1 MADMLKNTCSV
12 DLVGLKKLENRSCPL
27 SDDVLVEIISHLPA
41 KAFFKL
47 LPVCKTFRQLTL
59 DSHFL
64 LSQSYYNNTIS
75 GFIVHSDNILNSI
88 ILIDPYAGVPSSSL
102 KFITD
107 TESIFLGSAGGLVFV
122 LNQKYERFDATTTGI
137 CVYNPARGTR
147 CWLPS
152 PPGECT
158 PGGIA
163 VRFMN
168 DEDGVMKDYKLVY
181 VTQTSGLSISHH
193 CRVYDSVARA
203 WTVDKEL
210 DLGHQQL
217 DLEDPVVCGDA
228 VFWLSS
234 DLKSYSRIG
243 PYVVTFDVREE
254 CTQIIPLPSET
265 VIDFFAL
272 FGIAKWEGK
281 SLCLIHYSSF
291 SGVIGLWPLKKTSDG
306 TLEWVKM
313 HEISLA
319 QMGFT
324 GEPCFVN
331 HVKLIEVATTT
342 LLVFITYDSM
352 YSYNVKDGGALKC
365 QDCWGFP
372 YSHNF
377 IPYSNTLRPCGDR
390 EERLEAI

>member
-1 MADMLKNTCSV
+1 MVDTIKNTCSV
-12 DLVGLKKLENRSCPL
+12 DLVGLKKLRNRSCPL
-27 SDDVLVEIISHLPA
+27 PDEVLAEIISYLPA

-47 LPVCKTFRQLTL
+47 LPVCKTFRQLSSN
-59 DSHFL
+59 SHFL
-64 LSQSYYNNTIS
+64 LSQSRYNKTVS
-75 GFIVHSDNILNSI
+75 GFIVHSYNFLKSF
-88 ILIDPYAGVPSSSL
+88 ILIDPYAGVPSRTL
-102 KFITD
+102 EFIAD
-107 TESIFLGSAGGLVFV
+107 MESIILGSAGGLVFV

-168 DEDGVMKDYKLVY
+168 DGDRLMKDYKLVY
-181 VTQTSGLSISHH
+181 LTQTWGLSISHR

-203 WTVDKEL
+203 WTMDKEL

-234 DLKSYSRIG
+234 DLKSYARIG

-254 CTQIIPLPSET
+254 RTQIIPLPSET
-265 VIDFFAL
+265 VIDFFAI

-281 SLCLIHYSSF
+281 SLCLIHYSSS
-291 SGVIGLWPLKKTSDG
+291 SGVIGLWLLKKTSDG
-306 TLEWVKM
+306 AVEWVKM

-319 QMGFT
+319 QMGFP

-331 HVKLIEVATTT
+331 YVKLIEVSTTT
-342 LLVFITYDSM
+342 LFVFTTYDSM
-352 YSYNVKDGGALKC
+352 YSYNIKDGGALKW
-365 QDCWGFP
+365 QGCWGFA
-372 YSHNF
+372 YSPKF
-377 IPYSNTLRPCGDR
+377 IPYCNTLRPCGDR
-390 EERLEAI
+390 EEL